1 MERLKTPP
9 PPAPG
14 LLATWNGSNFVESP
28 SIFSEAVNFF
38 IQIVSVEKRRKKAE
52 KLAAEKLVNT
62 TEIEADDLTKCSKEE
77 LIKEINQL
85 RKELNDEKVKRNL
98 WDGKLSTIMLVNR
111 EAHNL

>member
-1 MERLKTPP
+1 M
-9 PPAPG
+9 
-14 LLATWNGSNFVESP
+14 
-28 SIFSEAVNFF
+28 

-62 TEIEADDLTKCSKEE
+62 TEIEADDLTKCSKED

-85 RKELNDEKVKRNL
+85 QKELNDEKVKRNL